1 MNLMIYLLDVAVGPV
16 IVAAIVVLLLIIGA
30 VVLLG
35 YLAFKLINKIKVD
48 EINHEENDKDIS

>member
-30 VVLLG
+30 VALLG